1 MTSASNFPLR
11 KCDASMTSCSTSEH
25 KACTT
30 QRTTTMLLEPSSGS
44 TVHQDEHANPEKAFR
59 KNKRRRRKGDP
70 APSSSAQVPQVPI
83 PGTFAYL
90 PPEIRNIIYAL
101 IFENPSDLNKIAAE
115 GSDGQFKLA
124 RPYCQPQYDALVALR
139 AHCIVRQKG
148 FRPKTTRDGMADQLR
163 LEARTYFYASQRFR
177 VLSYGFEYLPLYV
190 RWLEAIGP
198 ECRVVLRSV
207 ALAGCMWYKP
217 AEILTMQ
224 LHTLLQNCESL
235 ISLTIELNIRH
246 LYEKS
251 PNEIKAFLESA
262 EETSSNEMVPH
273 ADVGTWVGTIKKIPA
288 LKKFILQLGMGIDK
302 RQESKY
308 RKFEVS
314 EIQKGRLIARE
325 VERQL
330 GREVSEMSGWTEL
343 VIGVEYVGRYEQRYG
358 GLPW

>member
-25 KACTT
+25 KACT
-30 QRTTTMLLEPSSGS
+30 
-44 TVHQDEHANPEKAFR
+44 
-59 KNKRRRRKGDP
+59 
-70 APSSSAQVPQVPI
+70 APSPSAQVPHVPI

-90 PPEIRNIIYAL
+90 PPEIRNMIYAL
-101 IFENPSDLNKIAAE
+101 IFENPSDLNVIAAE
-115 GSDGQFKLA
+115 KSDGQFKLA
-124 RPYCQPQYDALVALR
+124 RPYYKPQYDALMALR
-139 AHCIVRQKG
+139 AHCIVRQEV
-148 FRPKTTRDGMADQLR
+148 FRSKITRDVMADQLR

-198 ECRVVLRSV
+198 ECRVVLPSV

-217 AEILTMQ
+217 AEILTMRS
-224 LHTLLQNCESL
+224 HTLLQNCESL
-235 ISLTIELNIRH
+235 RSLTIELNIRH

-262 EETSSNEMVPH
+262 EEASSDEMVPH
-273 ADVGTWVGTIKKIPA
+273 ADIGTWVGTITKIPA
-288 LKKFILQLGMGIDK
+288 LKKFILQLGMGVDK

-308 RKFEVS
+308 RNFEVS
-314 EIQKGRLIARE
+314 EIRKGRLLARE

-330 GREVSEMSGWTEL
+330 EREVSEMSGRTEL
-343 VIGVEYVGRYEQRYG
+343 VIEVEYVGRYEQRYG